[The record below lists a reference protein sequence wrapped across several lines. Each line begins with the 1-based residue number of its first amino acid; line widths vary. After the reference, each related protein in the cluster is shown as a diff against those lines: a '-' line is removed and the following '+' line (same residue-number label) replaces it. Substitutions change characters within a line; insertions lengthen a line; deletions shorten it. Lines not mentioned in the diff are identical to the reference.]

1 MRRAYL
7 LPVALLVACAGLREA
22 DLEPATPPVDAA
34 APAADGDDAGARDS
48 GGDTSDVEDAGPTR
62 PRDPVC
68 DGGCQVQRLASD
80 LTDLGALTV
89 DDSNVYASDLH
100 GIYQCTKEGCDS
112 YSILMVPLPSAWL
125 AAGKQQIY
133 YTDGPVIRV
142 CPMGGCGGTPTPYFQ
157 EIGAVGP
164 LVATRDRLVW
174 RTTGS
179 DGDRIRV
186 CPSAD
191 CNASTATTIATAK
204 GGASLAAGG
213 EYVAWLEGARTIKA
227 CALDAGGTC
236 APKALGDGIGE
247 IAIAGST
254 AFWVEGRTIVATDIE
269 SPSTPKRIARSA
281 EPRRLV
287 ADGSNVYWRDAVE
300 DHIYRCPLGGCGQ
313 PETVTTDITGGA
325 NAAIAL
331 DANYIYWTT
340 KKGVF
345 RRGK

>member
-34 APAADGDDAGARDS
+34 APAADGDSSPPDS
-48 GGDTSDVEDAGPTR
+48 GGETSGEDEDAGPTR

-80 LTDLGALTV
+80 LTNLGALAV
-89 DDSNVYASDLH
+89 DDFNAYFSDPNAV
-100 GIYQCTKEGCDS
+100 YQCTKEGCDA
-112 YSILMVPLPSAWL
+112 YWITL
-125 AAGKQQIY
+125 AAKPSPWIVADKLQVIFA
-133 YTDGPVIRV
+133 DGAFIRV
-142 CPMGGCGGTPTPYFQ
+142 CPMGGCNGAPSTVLQ
-157 EIGAVGP
+157 ESGAVGP
-164 LVATRDRLVW
+164 LLATKERLVW
-174 RTTGS
+174 RTTQGDS
-179 DGDRIRV
+179 DRIRV
-186 CPSAD
+186 CPFGD
-191 CNASTATTIATAK
+191 CNASTASTIATAK
-204 GGASLAAGG
+204 AGASLAVRGS
-213 EYVAWLEGARTIKA
+213 YVAWLDGDRTIKA
-227 CALDAGGTC
+227 CALDAAGTC
-236 APKALGDGIGE
+236 APKILGDGIGE

-254 AFWVEGRTIVATDIE
+254 AFWVEDRSIVATDIE
-269 SPSTPKRIARSA
+269 SPSTPRRIARSA